1 MMPRLILM
9 GISKYSFVIKGF
21 KDLNFCFFCFKTKEI
36 AEGKNDN
43 KLKYSDEKKV
53 NFGLTG

>member
-1 MMPRLILM
+1 MPLLILM
-9 GISKYSFVIKGF
+9 GRIRCSFVIKEF
-21 KDLNFCFFCFKTKEI
+21 EDLNFCFFCFKTKEI